1 MRSRS
6 RCLLALCRIG
16 SQLRK
21 ALDRTGPGVI
31 SLATMAKARKPRSGA
46 KNRARPGL
54 FDRLARMIRHMLRWV
69 VLGLV
74 GMLALMVAWVG
85 LYRYVDPPGGF
96 YMLQESRRLGEIR
109 YEWVPMTR
117 IAPVMARSA
126 VAAEDANFCLHW
138 GFDMAAIRAALDA
151 GAGRGA
157 STISQ
162 QVVKNAFLWHGR
174 SWARKAL
181 EAMLTPVVETLWSKR
196 RILEVYLNIAEF
208 GTGVFG
214 VEAAAQHHFNRSAA
228 DLTPRQA
235 GLLAAV
241 LPAPQSRNAGRPSD
255 FVSRRANAIADGAA
269 TIQRD
274 GRAACF
280 DG

>member
-1 MRSRS
+1 MGSR
-6 RCLLALCRIG
+6 
-16 SQLRK
+16 LRK
-21 ALDRTGPGVI
+21 ALDHAGPGVI
-31 SLATMAKARKPRSGA
+31 SLAAMAKARKPRKGA
-46 KNRARPGL
+46 RNKGRPGPL
-54 FDRLARMIRHMLRWV
+54 EWLARAIRRVLRWL
-69 VLGLV
+69 VLGMV
-74 GMLALMVAWVG
+74 GLAALMVAWVA
-85 LYRYVDPPGGF
+85 LYRFVDPPGGI
-96 YMLQESRRLGEIR
+96 YMLQEARRLGEVR
-109 YEWVPMTR
+109 QEWVPMTR

-162 QVVKNAFLWHGR
+162 QVVKNVFLWHGR

-181 EAMLTPVVETLWSKR
+181 EAVLTPLVETLWSKR

-208 GTGVFG
+208 HSGVFG
-214 VEAAAQHHFNRSAA
+214 VEAAAFHHFNSTAA

-241 LPAPQSRNAGRPSD
+241 LPAPQTRNAGRPSD

>member
-1 MRSRS
+1 
-6 RCLLALCRIG
+6 
-16 SQLRK
+16 LRK
-21 ALDRTGPGVI
+21 ALDHAGPGVI
-31 SLATMAKARKPRSGA
+31 SLAAMARARKPRKKARSR
-46 KNRARPGL
+46 NRPGL
-54 FDRLARMIRHMLRWV
+54 LNRLAGTIRRLLRWLL
-69 VLGLV
+69 LGLV
-74 GMLALMVAWVG
+74 GALVLLVAWVG
-85 LYRYVDPPGGF
+85 LYRFVDPPGGI
-96 YMLQESRRLGEIR
+96 YMWQESRRLGEIR
-109 YEWVPMTR
+109 HESVPMTR
-117 IAPVMARSA
+117 IAPVMGRSA

-162 QVVKNAFLWHGR
+162 QVVKNVFLWHGR

-181 EAMLTPVVETLWSKR
+181 EAVLTPIMETLWSKR

-208 GTGVFG
+208 STGVFG
-214 VEAAAQHHFNRSAA
+214 VEAAAQHHFSRSAA